1 MIKGSKICG
10 ISDSKTLNYIINHQY
25 PPQFIG
31 FICNYPKSKRYVEF
45 NELKKLIS
53 IEKKNSK
60 FVAVLVKPN
69 DELLKNLKNL
79 NFDYYQIYDQT
90 PDQIKNIKNQYNKKI
105 ILTLTVK
112 TANDI
117 SQYKLYEKIL
127 SNDDFFLFDSKGYAE
142 TKSFDHS
149 LLKKVQKDIKNKIMI
164 AGGIKIDDNF
174 NEIASFCDYVDL
186 SGNLESKKGVKD
198 FKKIDIFLKN
208 INNLK

>member
-1 MIKGSKICG
+1 MLVPKICG
-10 ISDSKTLNYIINHQY
+10 IKDINTLKYIISHEHYPKLVGMILNYK
-25 PPQFIG
+25 
-31 FICNYPKSKRYVEF
+31 KSPR
-45 NELKKLIS
+45 LIS
-53 IEKKNSK
+53 INKAK
-60 FVAVLVKPN
+60 
-69 DELLKNLKNL
+69 ELTNLKGSCEYVGVLTSPISLDLLESIKDL
-79 NFDYYQIYDQT
+79 NFSYYQIYDQT
-90 PDQIKNIKNQYNKKI
+90 PEQIKNIKDQYNKKI
-105 ILTLTVK
+105 ILALTIK
-112 TANDI
+112 TAEDI
-117 SQYKLYEKIL
+117 NQYKLYENIL
-127 SNDDFFLFDSKGYAE
+127 SPDDILLFDSKGYAE

>member
-1 MIKGSKICG
+1 MLVPKICG
-10 ISDSKTLNYIINHQY
+10 IKDINTLKYIISHEHYPKLVGMILNYE
-25 PPQFIG
+25 
-31 FICNYPKSKRYVEF
+31 KSPR
-45 NELKKLIS
+45 LIS
-53 IEKKNSK
+53 INKAK
-60 FVAVLVKPN
+60 
-69 DELLKNLKNL
+69 ELTNLKGSCEYVGVLTSPISLDLLESIKDL
-79 NFDYYQIYDQT
+79 NFSYYQIYDQT
-90 PDQIKNIKNQYNKKI
+90 PEQIKNIKDQYNKKI
-105 ILTLTVK
+105 ILALTIK
-112 TANDI
+112 TAEDI
-117 SQYKLYEKIL
+117 NQYKQYENIL
-127 SNDDFFLFDSKGYAE
+127 SPDDILLFDSKGYAD

>member
-1 MIKGSKICG
+1 MLVPKICG
-10 ISDSKTLNYIINHQY
+10 IKDINTLKYIISHEHYPKLVGMILNYE
-25 PPQFIG
+25 
-31 FICNYPKSKRYVEF
+31 KSPR
-45 NELKKLIS
+45 LIS
-53 IEKKNSK
+53 INKAK
-60 FVAVLVKPN
+60 
-69 DELLKNLKNL
+69 ELTNLKGSCEYVGVLTSPISLDLLESIKDL
-79 NFDYYQIYDQT
+79 NFSYYQIYNQT
-90 PDQIKNIKNQYNKKI
+90 PEQIKNIKDQYNKKI
-105 ILTLTVK
+105 ILALTIK
-112 TANDI
+112 TAEDI
-117 SQYKLYEKIL
+117 NQYKQYENIL
-127 SNDDFFLFDSKGYAE
+127 SPDDILLFDSKGYAE